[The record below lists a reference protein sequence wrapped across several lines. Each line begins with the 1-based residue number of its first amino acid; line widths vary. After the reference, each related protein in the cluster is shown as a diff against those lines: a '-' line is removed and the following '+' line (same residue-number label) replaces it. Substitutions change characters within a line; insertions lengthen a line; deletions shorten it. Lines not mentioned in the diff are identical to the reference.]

1 MRPRQEIRAQLAET
15 VPRLAAELGP
25 VTADQVAQAVGI
37 DVETCRWQL
46 RNMVDAGELAKTG
59 KAKPAGATHWQSL
72 YEPATNI
79 GDPIQPWGG
88 IEALADVMRTFSAT
102 DTA

>member
-1 MRPRQEIRAQLAET
+1 MRPRQEIRSLLAGT
-15 VPRLAAELGP
+15 VPQLCAERGP
-25 VTADQVAQAVGI
+25 VTADQVAQAAGI

-46 RNMVDAGELAKTG
+46 RNMVDAGELVKCG
-59 KAKPAGATHWQSL
+59 RDKPAGATHWQSL

-88 IEALADVMRTFSAT
+88 IEALADVMRTFPANE
-102 DTA
+102 TA